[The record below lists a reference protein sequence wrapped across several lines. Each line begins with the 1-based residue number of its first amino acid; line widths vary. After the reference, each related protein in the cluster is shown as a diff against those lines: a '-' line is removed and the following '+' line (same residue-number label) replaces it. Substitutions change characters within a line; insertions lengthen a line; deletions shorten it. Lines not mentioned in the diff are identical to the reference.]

1 MNPIKPLVTPPNI
14 TYSNSTDIK
23 TIKRKDI
30 KMKQHKWAKE
40 IKAWADGA
48 EIETKYGEHDWEVE
62 YYPNWHSD
70 QVKYRIKKEPVIE
83 VKYFQILKTSMHER
97 LNINYIEF
105 QPDLEKWDL
114 KITYQDGVAIKAEVA
129 E

>member
-83 VKYFQILKTSMHER
+83 VKYFGLEQSEKL
-97 LNINYIEF
+97 YFYEF

>member
-83 VKYFQILKTSMHER
+83 VKYIK
-97 LNINYIEF
+97 LNSDFTYMLFDVEPENYS
-105 QPDLEKWDL
+105 L